1 MREMEVVLYSK
12 SDCPFCVRAKEW
24 FDSHGFTY
32 TENKLDDEE
41 QRLAFYQRLNGVQE
55 NISKGS
61 ENRPVN
67 SVPQIFI
74 DGKHI
79 GGYDQLIQ
87 KADTL
92 LKKKSG
98 GLTEFSTTYKPF
110 HYPWAVEI
118 TTRHE
123 KAHWIEDEI
132 DLSEDVTDWKGG
144 KVTAVEKEYI
154 TNILRLFT
162 QSDVAVGQNYF
173 DQFIPKF
180 KNNEVRNMLGSFA
193 AREGIHQRA
202 YALLN
207 ETLGLP
213 EAEYHKFLEY
223 TEMVD
228 KIEFIMQADPSTQRG
243 LGLAL
248 AKSVFNEGV
257 ALFASFVMLLNFQRF
272 GKMKGMGKVVEWS
285 IRDESMHVEGNS
297 KLFRS
302 FCSEHPRI
310 VDESFKAEIYEM
322 SRMAVE
328 LEDKF
333 IDLAYEM
340 GEIEGL
346 SKEEV
351 KQYIRYIAD
360 RRLLQLGLKTNF
372 KVKENPLPWL
382 EWVLNGADHTNFF
395 ENRVTEYEVAGL
407 SGTWDEAYAA

>member
-1 MREMEVVLYSK
+1 MEVIVYSK
-12 SDCPFCVRAKEW
+12 TDCPFCVRAKEW

-55 NISKGS
+55 NLTKGS

-144 KVTAVEKEYI
+144 KMTKNEKDYV

-162 QSDVAVGQNYF
+162 QSDVAVGQNYY

-213 EAEYHKFLEY
+213 DREYHAFLEY

-228 KIEFIMQADPSTQRG
+228 KVEFMMDSDPSTQRG

-248 AKSVFNEGV
+248 AKTVFNEGV

-310 VDESFKAEIYEM
+310 VDQQFKAEIYEM
-322 SRMAVE
+322 SRLAVD

-333 IDLAYEM
+333 IDLAYEIDD
-340 GEIEGL
+340 IEGL

-351 KQYIRYIAD
+351 KEYIRYITD

-395 ENRVTEYEVAGL
+395 ENKVTEYEVAGL
-407 SGTWDEAYAA
+407 TGTWEEAYAA

>member
-1 MREMEVVLYSK
+1 MNIKMITK
-12 SDCPFCVRAKEW
+12 SDCPFCNMAKNWLKEHA
-24 FDSHGFTY
+24 FDY
-32 TENKLDDEE
+32 EE
-41 QRLAFYQRLNGVQE
+41 DLIDNEEDRLAFYQTINGATEPLGVP
-55 NISKGS
+55 NT
-61 ENRPVN
+61 RRVN

-74 DGKHI
+74 DDKRI
-79 GGYDQLIQ
+79 GGYDELMKIS
-87 KADTL
+87 DDL
-92 LKKKSG
+92 LKKRSG
-98 GLTEFSTTYKPF
+98 GGLLHFSETYKPF

-123 KAHWIEDEI
+123 KAHWIEDEL
-132 DLSEDVTDWKGG
+132 DLSEDVSDWKSG
-144 KVTAVEKEYI
+144 KVTEVEKEYV

-180 KNNEVRNMLGSFA
+180 KNNEIRNMLGSFA

-213 EAEYHKFLEY
+213 DSEYHAFLEY
-223 TEMVD
+223 KEMVN
-228 KIEFIMQADPSTQRG
+228 KIEFMQESDNNTMKG

-285 IRDESMHVEGNS
+285 IRDESMHVEGNA
-297 KLFRS
+297 KLFRQ
-302 FCSEHPRI
+302 FCVEHPKV
-310 VDESFKAEIYEM
+310 VDDDFKADIYI
-322 SRMAVE
+322 MARLAVK

-333 IDLAYEM
+333 VDLAYKM

-346 SKEEV
+346 DASEV
-351 KQYIRYIAD
+351 KSYIRYITD

-407 SGTWDEAYAA
+407 SGSWDNAYEVVA

>member
-1 MREMEVVLYSK
+1 MNIKMITK
-12 SDCPFCVRAKEW
+12 SDCPFCNMAKNWLKEHA
-24 FDSHGFTY
+24 FDY
-32 TENKLDDEE
+32 EE
-41 QRLAFYQRLNGVQE
+41 DLIDNEEDRLAFYQTINGATEPLGVP
-55 NISKGS
+55 NT
-61 ENRPVN
+61 RRVN

-74 DGKHI
+74 DDKRI
-79 GGYDQLIQ
+79 GGYDELMKIS
-87 KADTL
+87 DDL
-92 LKKKSG
+92 LKKRSG
-98 GLTEFSTTYKPF
+98 GGLLHFSETYKPF

-123 KAHWIEDEI
+123 KAHWIEDEL
-132 DLSEDVTDWKGG
+132 DLSEDVSDWKSG
-144 KVTAVEKEYI
+144 KVTQVEKDYV

-180 KNNEVRNMLGSFA
+180 KNNEIRNMLGSFA

-213 EAEYHKFLEY
+213 DSEYHAFLEY
-223 TEMVD
+223 KEMVN
-228 KIEFIMQADPSTQRG
+228 KIEFMQESDNNTMKG

-285 IRDESMHVEGNS
+285 IRDESMHVEGNA
-297 KLFRS
+297 KLFRQ
-302 FCSEHPRI
+302 FCVEHPKV
-310 VDESFKAEIYEM
+310 VDDDFKADIYI
-322 SRMAVE
+322 MARLAVK

-333 IDLAYEM
+333 VDLAYKM

-346 SKEEV
+346 DASEV
-351 KQYIRYIAD
+351 KSYIRYITD

-407 SGTWDEAYAA
+407 SGNWDDAYEAVA